1 MKFRYPL
8 IALGSLFIAA
18 MFVIGLDVT
27 VQHVFGHSRLSLV
40 SWIGLP
46 VFFIVVGNG
55 LDKPFHD
62 IRDSRVTK
70 R

>member
-40 SWIGLP
+40 SWIDLS
-46 VFFIVVGNG
+46 VFFIVGNG

-62 IRDSRVTK
+62 IRDSRLTK